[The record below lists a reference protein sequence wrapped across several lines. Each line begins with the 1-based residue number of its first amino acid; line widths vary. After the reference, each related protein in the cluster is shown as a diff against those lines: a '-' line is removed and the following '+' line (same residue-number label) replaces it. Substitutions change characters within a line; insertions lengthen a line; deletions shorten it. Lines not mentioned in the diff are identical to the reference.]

1 MRGEQI
7 RAAVISDTHGL
18 LRPEVEQV
26 LSTCD
31 VVIHG
36 GDFSDQML
44 YHRLNTRQP
53 LYAVRGNNDNGW
65 AEGLPLIRRFSLA
78 GVRFIMA
85 HDRADIPR
93 DLKDEQVVLFGHSHK
108 YYQQA
113 EGGRLWLNPGSC
125 GYKRFTLP
133 LSMAVM
139 TLRDGAYQVEP
150 IWLDE
155 EYGKSREDAE
165 RKAGEEEGKKDQLF
179 LIAKIMRFMKKG
191 AKISWVADNLEVEP
205 AFVGIV
211 YQIVAA
217 CPGADARLVL
227 AALVGGR
234 AVGGGSG

>member
-1 MRGEQI
+1 MRGGAI

-18 LRPEVEQV
+18 LRPEVEK
-26 LSTCD
+26 LIATCD

-65 AEGLPLIRRFSLA
+65 SKSLPTIRRFSLA

-93 DLKDEQVVLFGHSHK
+93 DLKEEQVVLFGHSHR
-108 YYQQA
+108 YHQQM

-139 TLRDGAYQVEP
+139 TLQDGEYQVEP

-155 EYGKSREDAE
+155 EYGRSREDVAKE
-165 RKAGEEEGKKDQLF
+165 AGQKEGEKEQLF
-179 LIAKIMRFMKKG
+179 LVAKSMRFIKKG
-191 AKISWVADNLEVEP
+191 EKVSWVADNLEAEP
-205 AFVGIV
+205 AFVEAIC
-211 YQIVAA
+211 QILAA
-217 CPGADARLVL
+217 QPGADAHQVLARLV
-227 AALVGGR
+227 GR
-234 AVGGGSG
+234 

>member
-1 MRGEQI
+1 MRGDLI

-18 LRPEVEQV
+18 LRPEVEKV
-26 LSTCD
+26 ISTCD

-65 AEGLPLIRRFSLA
+65 AKGLPLVRRFSLA
-78 GVRFIMA
+78 GVRFIMS

-93 DLKDEQVVLFGHSHK
+93 DLKEEQVVLFGHSHK
-108 YYQQA
+108 YYQQI

-139 TLRDGAYQVEP
+139 TLRDGEHQVEP

-165 RKAGEEEGKKDQLF
+165 RKAVEDEGERDRLF

-205 AFVGIV
+205 AFVGLV

-217 CPGADARLVL
+217 CPGADARLIL
-227 AALVGGR
+227 EALVGGR
-234 AVGGGSG
+234 TAGG